1 MRKVLEQNFFNR
13 STLEAS
19 RDLLGKY
26 LVRKIG
32 SEELA
37 MPITDVEAYDGFKDQ
52 ASHASRGMTPRN
64 KPMFGPAGYFYVYFT
79 YGIHWMLNVVTREK
93 GYPAAILIRGAGEIS
108 GPARLTNFL
117 KIDKELNARKA
128 GRASGLWFEDRG
140 IILPKTVRTPRIGVD
155 YAGPIWANKN
165 YRFIL
170 K

>member
-1 MRKVLEQNFFNR
+1 ME
-13 STLEAS
+13 T
-19 RDLLGKY
+19 G
-26 LVRKIG
+26 
-32 SEELA
+32 
-37 MPITDVEAYDGFKDQ
+37 
-52 ASHASRGMTPRN
+52 
-64 KPMFGPAGYFYVYFT
+64 
-79 YGIHWMLNVVTREK
+79 EK